1 MIFFLSL
8 NSFVN
13 EWHQLNDIKS
23 SSQVMK
29 LFQYLTQI
37 QLLILGYV
45 LSLSHCTDMLQFL
58 SKENVYPIM
67 LGLKMKHTR
76 KECQSYFSLPSKG

>member
-1 MIFFLSL
+1 
-8 NSFVN
+8 
-13 EWHQLNDIKS
+13 
-23 SSQVMK
+23 MK

-58 SKENVYPIM
+58 SKENVHPIM
-67 LGLKMKHTR
+67 LGLRMKLQGKNASHIFRYLVKVRAKTWWYESFR
-76 KECQSYFSLPSKG
+76 SDPEEIFKYFLTFS